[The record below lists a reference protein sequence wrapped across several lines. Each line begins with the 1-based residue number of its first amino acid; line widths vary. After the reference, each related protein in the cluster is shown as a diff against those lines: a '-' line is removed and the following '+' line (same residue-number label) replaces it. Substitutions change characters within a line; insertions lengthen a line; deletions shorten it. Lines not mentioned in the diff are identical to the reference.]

1 MADHDRLAVELA
13 DHLGVVVGHLADR
26 LVREDLRVCV
36 RLLDGVGIVGPAGQQ
51 WCVPR
56 LLEHLGPALPAA
68 RQQPET
74 VDEDDRGAAGRVAV
88 GDLRFADEGLDRG
101 HTNLLGAGWQNTV
114 PLGTISPVP
123 A

>member
-51 WCVPR
+51 RCVPR

-88 GDLRFADEGLDRG
+88 GDLRFADEGLDGDIR
-101 HTNLLGAGWQNTV
+101 TSWARV
-114 PLGTISPVP
+114 
-123 A
+123 AK